1 MPGRLLRKFET
12 NKVFTE
18 NEAWMLFRLA
28 AIGEA
33 CGWGLLVAGILAEK
47 YTGSHIPVFLA
58 GRMHGMLFLLY
69 GLAAAGLYPNLRWSR
84 WRALVALAASVPP
97 FGSLLFEQWAS
108 HSRHTKQF
116 KLYSRCTLLAL
127 LGNKI

>member
-1 MPGRLLRKFET
+1 MSHLLRKFET

-18 NEAWMLFRLA
+18 GEAWGLFRLA

-33 CGWGLLVAGILAEK
+33 CGWGLLIVGIMAEH
-47 YTGSHIPVFLA
+47 YTGNRIPVEIA
-58 GRMHGMLFLLY
+58 GQLHGMLFLLY
-69 GLAAAGLYPNLRWSR
+69 ALAAGLYPSLKWSR

-108 HSRHTKQF
+108 QRRHAYDF
-116 KLYSRCTLLAL
+116 RIYSRCTLLKVL
-127 LGNKI
+127 CQEI